1 MNKSIAWPLT
11 LQDGG
16 EKWIVEEVIT
26 PSLFKIVKECDSEE
40 KVFDWMAAR
49 NMEERGEL

>member
-1 MNKSIAWPLT
+1 MNKYIAWPLT
-11 LQDGG
+11 FQDGG
-16 EKWIVEEVIT
+16 EKWIFEEVIT

-40 KVFDWMAAR
+40 EVFDWMAAR